1 MNVLIISR
9 LYDKMKLSF
18 VITHKFEFMVIIM
31 LDYRIETFLTLYEE
45 MNYRRT
51 AERLRMTQPGVTQHI
66 HYLERFYGVKLFVYD
81 GRQLLRTPEAEKL
94 KRHIDSTRA
103 AEHDLRAGFVQTDT
117 LHLRVGATKTIG
129 EFVIVP
135 TVRAFLRDEHHRL
148 DLIVDNTETLLSM
161 LEHGELDFA
170 IIEGV
175 FDKEKYPHRLYKRER
190 FVGICSASHP
200 FAGQT
205 VTLEDTL
212 RESLIVREKGS
223 GTRMLLEQAITSRG
237 YSLDSFRR
245 CSSVSNFSVI
255 CDLVGTEQAI
265 TFAYEPISHCR
276 SDLATFH
283 VEDMQITGEFNLV
296 YINRSVA
303 EPKAAV
309 FFCDRQ

>member
-1 MNVLIISR
+1 M
-9 LYDKMKLSF
+9 
-18 VITHKFEFMVIIM
+18 EIIM

-103 AEHDLRAGFVQTDT
+103 AEHDLRIGFVGSDT
-117 LHLRVGATKTIG
+117 LLLRVGATKTIG

-135 TVRAFLRDEHHRL
+135 TVRQFLRDEYHRL
-148 DLIVDNTETLLSM
+148 ELIVDNTENLLSM

-175 FDKEKYPHRLYKRER
+175 FDKAKYPHRLYKRER

-283 VEDMQITGEFNLV
+283 VEDMQIAGKFNLV
-296 YINRSVA
+296 YINEQVA
-303 EPKAAV
+303 GAKIDT
-309 FFCDRQ
+309 FFSD

>member
-9 LYDKMKLSF
+9 FHDKMKLSF
-18 VITHKFEFMVIIM
+18 VITRKFEFMVIIM

-51 AERLRMTQPGVTQHI
+51 AERLRMTQPGGTQHI

-103 AEHDLRAGFVQTDT
+103 AEHDLRIGFVGSDT
-117 LHLRVGATKTIG
+117 LLLRVGATKTIG

-135 TVRAFLRDEHHRL
+135 TVRQFLRDEHHRL
-148 DLIVDNTETLLSM
+148 ELIVDNTENLLSM

-175 FDKEKYPHRLYKRER
+175 FDKAKYPHRLYKRER

-237 YSLDSFRR
+237 YSLDRFRR

-255 CDLVGTEQAI
+255 CELVAMELAI

-276 SDLATFH
+276 GDLATFH
-283 VEDMQITGEFNLV
+283 VEDMQITGEFELV
-296 YINRSVA
+296 YINEQVA
-303 EPKAAV
+303 GAKIDT
-309 FFCDRQ
+309 FFSD

>member
-1 MNVLIISR
+1 
-9 LYDKMKLSF
+9 
-18 VITHKFEFMVIIM
+18 M

-66 HYLERFYGVKLFVYD
+66 HHLERCYGVKLFVYD
-81 GRQLLRTPEAEKL
+81 GRQLLRTKEAGLL

-103 AEHDLRAGFVQTDT
+103 AEHDLRAGFMQEDT

-135 TVRAFLRDEHHRL
+135 TVREFLRDEIHRL

-175 FDKEKYPHRLYKRER
+175 FDKAKYPHRLYKRER
-190 FVGICSASHP
+190 FVGICGASHP
-200 FAGQT
+200 FAGRT
-205 VTLEDTL
+205 VTLEDAL
-212 RESLIVREKGS
+212 CESLIVREKGS
-223 GTRMLLEQAITSRG
+223 GTRMLLEQAIASRG

-245 CSSVSNFSVI
+245 CSSVSNFAVI
-255 CDLVGTEQAI
+255 CELVGMEQAI

-276 SDLATFH
+276 DDLATFH

-296 YINRSVA
+296 YINQSVA
-303 EPKAAV
+303 EPNAAL
-309 FFCDRQ
+309 FLGDR

>member
-1 MNVLIISR
+1 
-9 LYDKMKLSF
+9 
-18 VITHKFEFMVIIM
+18 M

-66 HYLERFYGVKLFVYD
+66 HHLERFYGVKLFVYD
-81 GRQLLRTPEAEKL
+81 GRQLLRTKEAEQL
-94 KRHIDSTRA
+94 KRYIDSTRA
-103 AEHDLRAGFVQTDT
+103 AEHDLRAGFVQTDM

-190 FVGICSASHP
+190 FVGICSTSHP

-205 VTLEDTL
+205 VTLKDAL
-212 RESLIVREKGS
+212 YESLIVREKGS
-223 GTRMLLEQAITSRG
+223 GTRMLLEQAIVSRG

-245 CSSVSNFSVI
+245 CSAVSNFSVI
-255 CDLVGTEQAI
+255 CELVAMEQAI

-283 VEDMQITGEFNLV
+283 VEDIQITGEFNMV
-296 YINRSVA
+296 YINERVA
-303 EPKAAV
+303 GPRIDS
-309 FFCDRQ
+309 FFPE

>member
-1 MNVLIISR
+1 
-9 LYDKMKLSF
+9 
-18 VITHKFEFMVIIM
+18 M

-66 HYLERFYGVKLFVYD
+66 HHLENFYGVKLFAYD
-81 GRQLLRTPEAEKL
+81 GRQLRRTKEAEQL
-94 KRHIDSTRA
+94 KRYIDSTRA

-135 TVRAFLRDEHHRL
+135 TVRAFLRDDHHRL

-175 FDKEKYPHRLYKRER
+175 FDKEKYPHRLYKREC
-190 FVGICSASHP
+190 FVGICSSSHP
-200 FAGQT
+200 YAGQI
-205 VTLEDTL
+205 VTLEAAL

-223 GTRMLLEQAITSRG
+223 GTRMLLEQAIASRG

-245 CSSVSNFSVI
+245 CSTVSNFSVI
-255 CDLVGTEQAI
+255 CELVGMEQAI

-296 YINRSVA
+296 YINERVA
-303 EPKAAV
+303 GPRIDS
-309 FFCDRQ
+309 FFPE

>member
-1 MNVLIISR
+1 
-9 LYDKMKLSF
+9 
-18 VITHKFEFMVIIM
+18 M

-66 HYLERFYGVKLFVYD
+66 HHLENFYGVKLFAYD
-81 GRQLLRTPEAEKL
+81 GRQLRRTKEAEQL

-103 AEHDLRAGFVQTDT
+103 AEHDLRIGFVGSDT
-117 LHLRVGATKTIG
+117 LLLRVGATKTIG

-135 TVRAFLRDEHHRL
+135 TVRQFLRDEHHRL
-148 DLIVDNTETLLSM
+148 ELIVDNTENLLSM

-190 FVGICSASHP
+190 FVGICSTSHP

-303 EPKAAV
+303 EPKEAV

>member
-1 MNVLIISR
+1 MNGLIISR
-9 LYDKMKLSF
+9 LHDKMKLSF
-18 VITHKFEFMVIIM
+18 VITCKFEFMVIIM

-66 HYLERFYGVKLFVYD
+66 HHLERFYGVKLFVYD
-81 GRQLLRTPEAEKL
+81 GRQLLRTKEAEQL

-103 AEHDLRAGFVQTDT
+103 AEHGLRAGFVQTDM

-135 TVRAFLRDEHHRL
+135 TVRTFLRDAHHRL
-148 DLIVDNTETLLSM
+148 DLIVDNTEMLLSM

-190 FVGICSASHP
+190 FVGICSSSHP
-200 FAGQT
+200 FAGRT
-205 VTLEDTL
+205 VTLEDAL

>member
-9 LYDKMKLSF
+9 LHDKMKLSF
-18 VITHKFEFMVIIM
+18 VITRKFEFMVIIM

-103 AEHDLRAGFVQTDT
+103 AEHDLRIGFVGSDT
-117 LHLRVGATKTIG
+117 LLLRVGATKTIG

-135 TVRAFLRDEHHRL
+135 TVRQFLRDEHHRL
-148 DLIVDNTETLLSM
+148 ELIVDNTENLLSM

-175 FDKEKYPHRLYKRER
+175 FDKAKYPHRLYKRER

-223 GTRMLLEQAITSRG
+223 GTRMLLEQAIASRG

-255 CDLVGTEQAI
+255 CELVAMEQAI

-276 SDLATFH
+276 GDLATFH
-283 VEDMQITGEFNLV
+283 VEDMQITGEFELV
-296 YINRSVA
+296 YINEQVA
-303 EPKAAV
+303 GAKIDT
-309 FFCDRQ
+309 FFSD

>member
-1 MNVLIISR
+1 
-9 LYDKMKLSF
+9 
-18 VITHKFEFMVIIM
+18 M
-31 LDYRIETFLTLYEE
+31 LDYRTKTFLTLYEE

-66 HYLERFYGVKLFVYD
+66 HHLERFYGVKLFAYD
-81 GRQLLRTPEAEKL
+81 GRQLLRTREAEQL
-94 KRHIDSTRA
+94 KRYIDSTRA
-103 AEHDLRAGFVQTDT
+103 AEHDLRAGFLLEDT
-117 LHLRVGATKTIG
+117 LQLRVGATKTIG

-135 TVRAFLRDEHHRL
+135 TVRGFLRDEKHRL

-190 FVGICSASHP
+190 FVGICGVDHP

-205 VTLEDTL
+205 VTLEAAL
-212 RESLIVREKGS
+212 RENLIVREKGS

-245 CSSVSNFSVI
+245 CSSISNFSVI
-255 CDLVGTEQAI
+255 CELVGMEQAI

-276 SDLATFH
+276 DDLATFH

-296 YINRSVA
+296 YINQSVA
-303 EPKAAV
+303 EPNAAL
-309 FFCDRQ
+309 FLGDR

>member
-1 MNVLIISR
+1 
-9 LYDKMKLSF
+9 
-18 VITHKFEFMVIIM
+18 M

-66 HYLERFYGVKLFVYD
+66 HHLENFYGVKLFAYD
-81 GRQLLRTPEAEKL
+81 GRQLRRTKEAEQL

-103 AEHDLRAGFVQTDT
+103 AEHDLRIGFVGSDT
-117 LHLRVGATKTIG
+117 LLLRVGATKTIG

-135 TVRAFLRDEHHRL
+135 TVRQFLQDEHHRL
-148 DLIVDNTETLLSM
+148 ELIVDNTENLLSM

-175 FDKEKYPHRLYKRER
+175 FGKAKYPHRLYKRER